1 MPDGGSQ
8 ALWTYVIDVSKTRCC
23 ITHSRSGVKE
33 LAKTCRNTD
42 NCKILERNRYLNVAT
57 PSASTR
63 LKSWPNAPR
72 VR

>member
-1 MPDGGSQ
+1 MLDGGSQ
-8 ALWTYVIDVSKTRCC
+8 ALGTYVIDVSKTRCC

-33 LAKTCRNTD
+33 LAKTCRNAD
-42 NCKILERNRYLNVAT
+42 NCKTLERNRYLNVAT

-72 VR
+72 VC

>member
-1 MPDGGSQ
+1 MLDIGSQ
-8 ALWTYVIDVSKTRCC
+8 ALGIYVIDVSKTRCC

-33 LAKTCRNTD
+33 LAKTCRSAD
-42 NCKILERNRYLNVAT
+42 NCKILERNRYLKVAM